1 MQMQSAE
8 RVYEVMEYLGTKRC
22 PLTRVYRNLYNR
34 DLYLNA
40 YDRLSKRKGA
50 LTQGTTDETIDGM
63 SQRRIEG
70 LIEKLRDER
79 FHFSPSRRT
88 KLKKKSGGYRFL
100 SMPGFEDKLVQEVIR
115 SILSP
120 YYEPQFSDNSHGF
133 RPNRGCHTALR
144 QVVQKSRACTWFIEG
159 DISGCFDNIDHN
171 KLLEILGRQVE
182 DNRLLELIRRW
193 LSAGYMEEWEYHK
206 TYSGTPQGGVL
217 SPLMANIYLNEL
229 DQYMETELL
238 PVWNKGKKRKANRK
252 YNVLLAQIEKARR
265 HGDEEKVRELTL
277 LRRTI
282 PSMDTRD
289 PNFRRMSYVRYC
301 DDFLISFT
309 GTKAEAREILAQVE
323 EFLSAKLGFN
333 TNESKSKI
341 THARS
346 GQAKFLGYGISIH
359 HSNEKLSMGKHTKRR
374 CINGIVR
381 LGLPKGYIRERSK
394 QYMADGKPVH
404 RTELI
409 DNSVGEIIQVYQIQL
424 RGIYN
429 YYQYAEDVHRLYDL
443 KHTMQA
449 SLVKTIAKKKKL
461 TARKVYRKYGG
472 KVMVNGKSIKVLEYK
487 YTTKSGKEGST
498 VWGGF
503 SLNRQRIH
511 TATNMQDTIAEGH
524 YSERTDLIDRLIADK
539 CEVCGKGGDC
549 VVHHIRKLK
558 DLKKRWRGKKAKPAY
573 VLSMIALRRKTLVVC
588 RECHH
593 QIHHKT
599 YKLVPVPRET

>member
-1 MQMQSAE
+1 MQMQTAE
-8 RVYEVMEYLGTKRC
+8 RLYEVMEYLGTKRC

-50 LTQGTTDETIDGM
+50 LTKGTTDETIDGM
-63 SQRRIEG
+63 SQRRIER
-70 LIEKLRDER
+70 LIEKLRNER

-100 SMPGFEDKLVQEVIR
+100 SMPGFEDKLVQEVIL
-115 SILSP
+115 SVLSP

-159 DISGCFDNIDHN
+159 DISGCFDNIDHK
-171 KLLEILGRQVE
+171 KLLEILGRQVK

-193 LSAGYMEEWEYHK
+193 LNAGYMDEWEYHK

-229 DQYMETELL
+229 DQYIETELL
-238 PVWNKGKKRKANRK
+238 PVWNKGKKRRANNE
-252 YNVLLAQIEKARR
+252 YNRITAEIAKARR
-265 HGDEEKVRELTL
+265 QDDENKVRELTL
-277 LRRTI
+277 LRRTV
-282 PSMDTRD
+282 PSMDTCD
-289 PNFRRMSYVRYC
+289 PGFRRMSYVRYA

-309 GTKAEAREILAQVE
+309 GTKAEAREILAEVE
-323 EFLSAKLGFN
+323 DFLRDKLGFN

-359 HSNEKLSMGKHTKRR
+359 HSNEKLSMGSHTKRR
-374 CINGIVR
+374 CVNGIVR
-381 LGLPKGYIRERSK
+381 LGLPTGYIRERSTRH
-394 QYMADGKPVH
+394 MANGKPIH

-409 DNSVGEIIQVYQIQL
+409 DNSIGEIIQVYQIQL

-443 KHTMQA
+443 KHSMQA
-449 SLVKTIAKKKKL
+449 SLVQTIARKKKL
-461 TARKVYRKYGG
+461 TARKVYQKYGR
-472 KVMVNGKSIKVLEYK
+472 KIMVNGKGMKVLEYK
-487 YTTKSGKEGST
+487 YTTKSGKEGSV

-503 SLNRQRIH
+503 SLKRRQIH
-511 TATNMQDTIAEGH
+511 MATGMEDTAAKGH
-524 YSERTDLIDRLIADK
+524 YSERTDLINRLIANK
-539 CEVCGKGGDC
+539 CEVCGKEGEC

-588 RECHH
+588 HDCHQ
-593 QIHHKT
+593 QIHHQT
-599 YKLVPVPRET
+599 YIVVSVPKET

>member
-1 MQMQSAE
+1 MQVQTAE

-50 LTQGTTDETIDGM
+50 LTKGTTDETIDGM
-63 SQRRIEG
+63 SQRRIER
-70 LIEKLRDER
+70 LIEKLRNER

-115 SILSP
+115 SVLSP

-171 KLLEILGRQVE
+171 KLLEILGRQVK

-193 LSAGYMEEWEYHK
+193 LNAGYMDEWEYRK

-229 DQYMETELL
+229 DQFLETELL
-238 PVWNKGKKRKANRK
+238 PVWNKGKKRRANSE
-252 YNVLLAQIEKARR
+252 YNRLTAEIAKARSQD
-265 HGDEEKVRELTL
+265 DENKVQELTL
-277 LRRTI
+277 LRRTV
-282 PSMDTRD
+282 PSMDTCD
-289 PNFRRMSYVRYC
+289 PGFRRMSYVRYA

-309 GTKAEAREILAQVE
+309 GTKAEAREILAEVE
-323 EFLSAKLGFN
+323 DFLRDKLGFN

-359 HSNEKLSMGKHTKRR
+359 HSNEKLSMGSHTKRR

-381 LGLPKGYIRERSK
+381 LGLPTGYIRERSK
-394 QYMADGKPVH
+394 KHMANGKPIH

-409 DNSVGEIIQVYQIQL
+409 DNSIGEIIQVYQIQL

-443 KHTMQA
+443 KHSMQA
-449 SLVKTIAKKKKL
+449 SLVQTIARKKKL
-461 TARKVYRKYGG
+461 TARKVYQKYGR
-472 KVMVNGKSIKVLEYK
+472 KIMVNGKGMKVLEYK
-487 YTTKSGKEGST
+487 YTTKSGKEGS
-498 VWGGF
+498 VIWGGF
-503 SLNRQRIH
+503 SLKRRQTH
-511 TATNMQDTIAEGH
+511 MAAGMEDTAAKGH
-524 YSERTDLIDRLIADK
+524 YSERTDLIRRLIADK
-539 CEVCGKGGDC
+539 CEVCGKEGEC

-588 RECHH
+588 HDCHQ
-593 QIHHKT
+593 QIHHQT
-599 YKLVPVPRET
+599 YIVVPVPKET